1 MVGEMFDKI
10 DMEFVEYVYTFYG
23 SGMVTHYDCLDDEKG
38 YEGDSIYG
46 KEFFPS
52 TGGVTR
58 GEIIMA
64 TKLRMSM
71 EGPAPFEGDSW
82 DREIVRDIMIEAKE
96 EIPASPSMASNVL
109 KKNWNTIKTKPKI
122 IRIK

>member
-1 MVGEMFDKI
+1 MIEKMFDRI
-10 DMEFVEYVYTFYG
+10 DLDFVEYVYTFYG
-23 SGMVTHYDCLDDEKG
+23 SGMVTHYEGLDDEKG

-64 TKLRMSM
+64 TKFRMLM
-71 EGPAPFEGDSW
+71 EDQPPFEGDSW
-82 DREIVRDIMIEAKE
+82 DREIVRDIMIEAKCFIE
-96 EIPASPSMASNVL
+96 EMFTEVGES
-109 KKNWNTIKTKPKI
+109 
-122 IRIK
+122 

>member
-10 DMEFVEYVYTFYG
+10 DMEFVEYVYMFYG
-23 SGMVTHYDCLDDEKG
+23 SGMVTHYELDDDETA
-38 YEGDSIYG
+38 YEDVSIYG

-64 TKLRMSM
+64 TKIRMLM
-71 EGPAPFEGDSW
+71 EDQPPFEGDSW

-96 EIPASPSMASNVL
+96 EIPASPSMASMAKNIVIR
-109 KKNWNTIKTKPKI
+109 KKP
-122 IRIK
+122 

>member
-38 YEGDSIYG
+38 YEGD
-46 KEFFPS
+46 PS